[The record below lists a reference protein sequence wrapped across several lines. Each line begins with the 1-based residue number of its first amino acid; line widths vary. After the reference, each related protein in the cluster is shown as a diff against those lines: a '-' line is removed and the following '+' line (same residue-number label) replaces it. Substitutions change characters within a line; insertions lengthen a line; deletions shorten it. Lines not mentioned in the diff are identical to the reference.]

1 MADNTL
7 HELKVAIRVMLSG
20 YKKDMEAVKGET
32 KKAKSVID
40 GEMSKIKSS
49 MGKVGADKARKEVE
63 KLTSALGKQK
73 QQIAHQENVIASL
86 KAKYDSMMSGFT
98 EDKSVSGIEK
108 MLKKAETEMASNEA
122 QFNELLARYESLKNL
137 PATPQITEELKKL
150 EQQMEALADPFNEIE
165 DRVSKLRDRLEEVK
179 INPAAS
185 ADALAMS
192 ARIEEE
198 TRKLESMK
206 QAASDT
212 GAKLKEILN
221 SRGSPGT
228 SKKLSEILG
237 KIKELAKTAKTSSA
251 QTESGFAKVE
261 KAVDKVRSRI
271 LTLAKTA
278 LVWGVIQ
285 SGITEFRK
293 YLGDCLKSN
302 TEFSNSLN
310 VIKTNF
316 QVAFGAVY
324 SAALPALNE
333 LLKGISTVSAAI
345 AVLISNLFG
354 KTYEA
359 SLKTAKGLKT
369 ATDAVKGYGAAAS
382 GQTFSFDETHNISD
396 SDSSGSGSDAGAFAD
411 TTDSLNASAGL
422 VAKIKE
428 ALKTFFAP
436 FKESWDS
443 NGQGVTEAAHT
454 ALSNILKLCSSVGK
468 SFQEVWTGGAGLS
481 TADKLLGILTA
492 VLLTVGFIASGF
504 DTAWNT
510 GGAGTAII
518 QSLFDILGNV
528 LGAIQKISEA
538 TAQWSAGLDFV
549 PMVSGFQ
556 KLLAALEPLTG
567 TICDG
572 LVWFYENVLL
582 PFGSW
587 EIQDAI
593 PAFFDMLS
601 GAVEGINSVLQAFEP
616 LGIWLWDN
624 FLQPIAEWTGDSFIA
639 GLEIVTDTLNKISN
653 GIAKFRETGG
663 IDNIIASLESTKEW
677 FVDIFTRIHDG
688 YEEYLKPVLE
698 KLGERFQEVMDGPA
712 GKALEKIR
720 ELADKLSEAFRLL
733 WDNVLDPLFKWIAD
747 NIMPVLAPIV
757 DFLGNTVISSIA
769 TVVEVIGGIV
779 DVLSGILDFI
789 IGVFT
794 NDWKRAWEGIKG
806 VFTGIWNVIKSFS
819 MNICLAIKNGIST
832 MLTAIS
838 TVWNNTW
845 SNLKNTV
852 TTVFSSIWDFIKGII
867 NSILGGIEGMAN
879 GVVSG
884 INRVIDALNNLHI
897 EIPEWVPGLGGKSF
911 GFNIPSLSPI
921 TLPRLARGGIVD
933 GATPLIAGEAGKE
946 AIVPLEN
953 NTGWIDQISSRI
965 AEFIDSRLTERDGN
979 GDIEELALT
988 IPITLELDGD
998 VLLKKIIKTY
1008 KRRGYS
1014 IVVEGV

>member
-1 MADNTL
+1 MANNTL

-32 KKAKSVID
+32 KKTKSVID
-40 GEMSKIKSS
+40 SEMSKIKSS
-49 MGKVGADKARKEVE
+49 MGKVGTDKARKEVE
-63 KLTSALGKQK
+63 KLTSALDKQK
-73 QQIAHQENVIASL
+73 QQIAHQENVVASL
-86 KAKYDSMMSGFT
+86 KAKYDSMMSGLT

-108 MLKKAETEMASNEA
+108 MLKKAEAEMASNEA
-122 QFNELLARYESLKNL
+122 QINELAAKYESLSGL
-137 PATPQITEELKKL
+137 PATPQIAEELKNL
-150 EQQMEALADPFNEIE
+150 YQQMVTLFEPFNEIE

-179 INPAAS
+179 MNPSAS
-185 ADALAMS
+185 AEAQAMS

-206 QAASDT
+206 KAASDT

-237 KIKELAKTAKTSSA
+237 KIKELAKTAKTSSV
-251 QTESGFAKVE
+251 QTESGFARVE
-261 KAVDKVRSRI
+261 KAVDKVKSRI

-278 LVWGVIQ
+278 LVWGVLA
-285 SGITEFRK
+285 SGIAVFRK

-316 QVAFGAVY
+316 QVTFGAIY

-333 LLKGISTVSAAI
+333 LLKVISTVSAAI
-345 AVLISNLFG
+345 AVLTSNLFG
-354 KTYEA
+354 KTYED

-396 SDSSGSGSDAGAFAD
+396 SGSGGSDAGAFAD
-411 TTDSLNASAGL
+411 TTDSLNESAGL
-422 VAKIKE
+422 VAKVKE
-428 ALKTFFAP
+428 ALKTFFDP

-443 NGQGVTEAAHT
+443 NGGSVTDAART
-454 ALSNILKLCSSVGK
+454 ALSNIMNLCSSVGK
-468 SFQEVWTGGAGLS
+468 SFKEVWSGGAGLS
-481 TADKLLGILTA
+481 TANKLLGILTA

-518 QSLFDILGNV
+518 QTLFDMLGNV

-556 KLLAALEPLTG
+556 ELLAALEPLTG

-587 EIQDAI
+587 SIQDAI
-593 PAFFDMLS
+593 PAFFDLLS

-616 LGIWLWDN
+616 LGIWLWDS
-624 FLQPIAEWTGDSFIA
+624 FLSPLASWTGGAICSI
-639 GLEIVTDTLNKISN
+639 
-653 GIAKFRETGG
+653 
-663 IDNIIASLESTKEW
+663 LESIGSALKVIGDWVKE
-677 FVDIFTRIHDG
+677 H
-688 YEEYLKPVLE
+688 
-698 KLGERFQEVMDGPA
+698 
-712 GKALEKIR
+712 
-720 ELADKLSEAFRLL
+720 SAFMETMT
-733 WDNVLDPLFKWIAD
+733 I
-747 NIMPVLAPIV
+747 II
-757 DFLGNTVISSIA
+757 GSIA
-769 TVVEVIGGIV
+769 AAIGLVNVALGAWNVVAGIGAGVTSALGAAVTFLTSPLGLVVIAIAAV
-779 DVLSGILDFI
+779 IA
-789 IGVFT
+789 IGVLLYKNWDT
-794 NDWKRAWEGIKG
+794 VKEKAI
-806 VFTGIWNVIKSFS
+806 GIWNAIKSFFVNTFS
-819 MNICLAIKNGIST
+819 AIKNGISN
-832 MLTAIS
+832 MLSAIS
-838 TVWNNTW
+838 TAWNNTW

-852 TTVFSSIWDFIKGII
+852 TNIFSSIWNFIKGII
-867 NSILGGIEGMAN
+867 NGILGGIEGMAN
-879 GVVSG
+879 GVVNG
-884 INRVIDALNNLHI
+884 INKVIDALNNLSFDV
-897 EIPEWVPGLGGKSF
+897 PDWVPVLGGKTF
-911 GFNIPSLSPI
+911 GFNIPNLSPI

-933 GATPLIAGEAGKE
+933 GATPLIAGEAGRE

-953 NTGWIDQISSRI
+953 NTGWIDQISSKI
-965 AEFIDSRLTERDGN
+965 TEFIDSRLTAKDGN

-998 VLLKKIIKTY
+998 VLLKKIIKAY
-1008 KRRGYS
+1008 KRRGYN